1 MLAPSKPARLE
12 LCDPPSW
19 PPIPG
24 GHGPTNRH
32 PANSCQLF
40 TLHEGRPCLPE
51 ACLHLQGR
59 SSGSGIFTL
68 SSFSLHT
75 DSQALEEF
83 LSHSMGSVNAHPVEW
98 LPTAACTA
106 YLVGRAPG
114 PNATH
119 SFSMPCAAACGTPSA
134 VVFNFCASFS
144 AWRTGGSLDRPAPVS
159 PANKPSTL
167 LKTSRFSPAL
177 RIFVRP
183 SPSTKNAHFLAVFLE
198 LVMAEAR
205 GPSGCCRAAYT
216 EASRLIRARFLAAL
230 PEVFSE
236 WKMGSRRLG
245 YGRYF
250 IADWGSFR
258 WGWGRFCWL
267 L

>member
-1 MLAPSKPARLE
+1 M
-12 LCDPPSW
+12 
-19 PPIPG
+19 
-24 GHGPTNRH
+24 
-32 PANSCQLF
+32 
-40 TLHEGRPCLPE
+40 
-51 ACLHLQGR
+51 
-59 SSGSGIFTL
+59 SSL
-68 SSFSLHT
+68 SLHT

-83 LSHSMGSVNAHPVEW
+83 LSHSMGSVNAHPVER

-144 AWRTGGSLDRPAPVS
+144 AWRTGGSLDRPAPAP
-159 PANKPSTL
+159 PANKPSKL

-183 SPSTKNAHFLAVFLE
+183 SPSTKNAHFLAVSLE

-205 GPSGCCRAAYT
+205 GPSGCYRAAYT
-216 EASRLIRARFLAAL
+216 EASRLGGPLPRSASRDVFRVENGLATAWLWAIIYCWQGKL
-230 PEVFSE
+230 P
-236 WKMGSRRLG
+236 LG
-245 YGRYF
+245 VGT
-250 IADWGSFR
+250 
-258 WGWGRFCWL
+258 L
-267 L
+267 LLASLRVLLVPVCEAWEKSLHSSLVWPHKVGLYSGHVAC